1 MTDKQRRGGY
11 KALLSQQSDTLSQAL
26 AIENVDQVSVALD
39 SVINTIDQIK
49 GYDELIL
56 TALDKE
62 EDITAE
68 LLEQDAFYSK
78 YRLLQRQAENLLA
91 KHKENPQPVAP
102 PNGAFENKKL
112 SLPSFDGSILEFQ
125 SWWEQFSVAV
135 DCNTTYTNIEKFVH
149 LKSLLIGDAL
159 LAIKGF
165 PLTAANYKEAVG
177 VLRNRYGKKIQANI
191 CSRFSSSFPREIKYY
206 EPPCITETV

>member
-102 PNGAFENKKL
+102 PNGAFENK
-112 SLPSFDGSILEFQ
+112 Q
-125 SWWEQFSVAV
+125 
-135 DCNTTYTNIEKFVH
+135 
-149 LKSLLIGDAL
+149 
-159 LAIKGF
+159 
-165 PLTAANYKEAVG
+165 
-177 VLRNRYGKKIQANI
+177 
-191 CSRFSSSFPREIKYY
+191 
-206 EPPCITETV
+206 